1 MAQDEVVA
9 AIDAIV
15 RDARQDIRPLDNA
28 LARVR
33 RYREDHTPATVSIV
47 DRFVS
52 HLREIQAGL
61 SAPRVGDKMHN
72 FVLPDEQ
79 MRLVEL
85 NQLLQKGPVVISVN
99 QGHWCPYCRLNLIGM
114 ASIEDEIAAH
124 GGQTVVTVPE
134 RQRFTKHLKE
144 ESGGR
149 YPILTDIDNGFARLL
164 DLAVSVG
171 SEMKE
176 LLSDIGW
183 FLPEFQGNSAWILPI
198 PATFVVRKD
207 GIVATRHIDPDF
219 RFRMALED
227 IVAAVAKAA

>member
-9 AIDAIV
+9 AINAIV
-15 RDARQDIRPLDNA
+15 SDARQDIRPLDNA

-33 RYREDHTPATVSIV
+33 RFREENTPGTVSVV

-61 SAPRVGDKMHN
+61 TAPRVGAKMHN

-99 QGHWCPYCRLNLIGM
+99 QGHWCPYCRLNMMGM
-114 ASIEDEIAAH
+114 ASIEEEIAAH
-124 GGQTVVTVPE
+124 GGQVVATVPD
-134 RQRFTKHLKE
+134 RQKFTKHLKE
-144 ESGGR
+144 ESGGH
-149 YPILTDIDNGFARLL
+149 YPILTDIDNGFAQLL
-164 DLAVSVG
+164 DLAVPVG
-171 SEMKE
+171 NEMKE

-183 FLPEFQGNSAWILPI
+183 ALPEFQGNSAWILPI
-198 PATFVVRKD
+198 PATFVVRKN
-207 GIVATRHIDPDF
+207 GIIATRHIDPDF

-227 IVAAVAKAA
+227 IVAAVASAA